1 MPGLTP
7 RLLQRIGRAVRKVE
21 RDSPERSRDAQ
32 SGTPA
37 GHGRRYVKLT
47 SNLDP
52 AGAGAPLTDA
62 ATASAKLLVPDGNG
76 SDPEDLEESTDE
88 ITVVNRSKDLSGA
101 SGDFCVVVSMGF
113 EWAVIAKDC

>member
-21 RDSPERSRDAQ
+21 RETP
-32 SGTPA
+32 SGRHSSHQTPA
-37 GHGRRYVKLT
+37 AHGRRYVKLT
-47 SNLDP
+47 STLNA

-62 ATASAKLLVPDGNG
+62 TTATAVLLVPDGNG

-113 EWAVIAKDC
+113 EWAALAKDC